1 MLSLDDLCSK
11 VSSYSPQMDLS
22 VLRESYLFSK
32 EAHQSQIRK
41 SGDPYFSHPVEVAT
55 ILAELELDPICV
67 SVGLLHDVV
76 EDTLTSV
83 EHIRE
88 RFGKDIALL
97 VDGVTKIGQIE
108 FSSHKE
114 KQVENFRKLLLA
126 MVEDIRVVLVKLAD
140 RVHNMR
146 TLDSMPQ
153 NRQKDIARETLE
165 IYAPIAHRLG
175 IGRVRGELQDFA
187 FSYLDPIAFKKLDSQ
202 VKSKLGHS
210 KVFIDGV
217 ISRIERT
224 FKEQELQTNIQS
236 RIKGLYSIADK
247 MKRQSIELD
256 QVYDFFAFRMIVP
269 SVKDCYNAL
278 GIINNMWNPVPDR
291 IKDYIAMPRANMY
304 QSLHT
309 TVLSKSGQAFEIQ
322 IRTPEMDQ
330 IAEEGIAAHWKYKE
344 GITVKGDE
352 KPFAW
357 LRRILE
363 WQKETTDPHLF
374 LSNLKIDLYPKEVYV
389 FTPNGEVINLTK
401 SSTPIDFAYSIHT
414 EVGHRCVGAKINGRI
429 RPLRSQLKTG
439 DKVEILT
446 SKKGSPKRDWLE
458 FVRTPKARTA
468 IRNWL
473 NTLQRKQA
481 VVLGRKLYDQEIR
494 KYQLDSR
501 KCNQRLGKLI
511 PTLNYGKIEDLY
523 AAIGFGKVRAHS
535 IVKKLEPKAT
545 IEPPVPRRNLVQ
557 KVIRKYKPLE
567 KSGILVQGEA
577 DLMVTLAKCCNPI
590 RGEEIVG
597 YITVGRG
604 ISIHSLICSN
614 VENLLL
620 NSDRN
625 IKVQWAKGNTKDRY
639 LVPLKVYTEDRR
651 GMLADISNAIS
662 TIDTNIVNATANTV
676 ESRFGLFELTVEV
689 VDTIHL
695 DRIINL
701 IKEIKG
707 VQQVDRSQNST

>member
-11 VSSYSPQMDLS
+11 VSSYAPQMDLS
-22 VLRESYLFSK
+22 VLRESYLFSEK
-32 EAHQSQIRK
+32 AHQNQIRK

-83 EHIRE
+83 EHISE

-175 IGRVRGELQDFA
+175 IGRVRGELQDCA
-187 FSYLDPIAFKKLDSQ
+187 FSYLDPIVFKKLDSQ
-202 VKSKLGHS
+202 VKSKLSHS
-210 KVFIDGV
+210 KSFINGV

-224 FKEQELQTNIQS
+224 FKEQQLETNIQS

-247 MKRQSIELD
+247 MKRQRIELD

-291 IKDYIAMPRANMY
+291 IKDYIAMPQANMY

-414 EVGHRCVGAKINGRI
+414 EIGHRCVGVKINGRI

-473 NTLQRKQA
+473 NNLQRKQA

-501 KCNQRLGKLI
+501 KCNQRLEKLM
-511 PTLNYGKIEDLY
+511 PTLNYKTIEALY

-535 IVKKLEPKAT
+535 IVKNLEPKAT

-557 KVIRKYKPLE
+557 KVIQRYKPPE
-567 KSGILVQGEA
+567 KSGILVKGEA

-625 IKVQWAKGNTKDRY
+625 IEVQWAKGKTKDRY

-689 VDTIHL
+689 IDTIHL